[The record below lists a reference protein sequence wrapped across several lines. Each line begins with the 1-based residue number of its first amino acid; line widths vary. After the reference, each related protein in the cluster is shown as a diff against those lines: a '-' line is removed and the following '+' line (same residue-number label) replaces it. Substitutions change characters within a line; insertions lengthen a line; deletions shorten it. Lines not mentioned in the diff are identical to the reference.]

1 MVHHLLKVLYTT
13 GGVCR
18 HSGGTSSVLLAPVPC
33 STCISNALPS
43 LHTQMVGQ
51 TGWLVATIWVF
62 TAEVVFAGVLMF
74 FGPIRSCG
82 HNIGHVIAIWVWQGH
97 VIGGN
102 ASKTKSKWPPA
113 KFQCFQIYLTKFT
126 IIAGIY
132 HKYCWIMLYLC
143 QIEDCTSITAGG
155 KAS

>member
-13 GGVCR
+13 GGICR

-43 LHTQMVGQ
+43 LHTDGWS

-82 HNIGHVIAIWVWQGH
+82 WDIGHVTTIWVQ
-97 VIGGN
+97 
-102 ASKTKSKWPPA
+102 
-113 KFQCFQIYLTKFT
+113 
-126 IIAGIY
+126 
-132 HKYCWIMLYLC
+132 
-143 QIEDCTSITAGG
+143 
-155 KAS
+155 